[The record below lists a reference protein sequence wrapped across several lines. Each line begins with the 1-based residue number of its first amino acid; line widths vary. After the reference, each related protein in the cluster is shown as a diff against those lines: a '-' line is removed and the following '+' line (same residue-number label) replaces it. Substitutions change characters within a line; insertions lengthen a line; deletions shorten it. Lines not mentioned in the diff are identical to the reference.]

1 MTTAGGTSPGA
12 RGRRRGLVRHPS
24 EHATATGIYGIIVA
38 AAVLATSHAES
49 AVAVDLAVLVTLVIY
64 WTAERYARLVAARIH
79 DDTRPDWSHVRH
91 ELTSDWE
98 FVTASALPL
107 VVLLLTRL
115 AGASLDTAIL
125 TALWSCTFLL
135 CLSGW
140 EIGAGG
146 RLATGERLALSAVAG
161 LFGVALIGLKSLLH

>member
-1 MTTAGGTSPGA
+1 MTTPDGSPPA
-12 RGRRRGLVRHPS
+12 RRGRRGLVRHSS

-49 AVAVDLAVLVTLVIY
+49 AVRVDLAVLVTLVIY
-64 WTAERYARLVAARIH
+64 WAAERYARLVAARIH
-79 DDTRPDWSHVRH
+79 DDVRPSWPHVRR
-91 ELTSDWE
+91 ELTTGWE

-107 VVLLLTRL
+107 VVLLITRL
-115 AGASLDTAIL
+115 AGVSLDGAIL
-125 TALWSCTFLL
+125 AALWCCTLLL

-146 RLATGERLALSAVAG
+146 HLSLAERLGLSVVAG